1 MKLISLSIP
10 MNLDSGSRSIHATL
24 LDGSTSLPVSISD
37 DHPNWAK
44 ALQLVNDLQAKLI
57 TADVF
62 AESFKEVV
70 SVEKAITEKFT
81 RLGGILDGRMTVS
94 SAGVTVDYEP
104 IDPVLESHILRMLE
118 EDGTP
123 RDSAN
128 WRSFSK
134 FIDNLYANQD
144 DFVRKQLFGWMSFE
158 DLYGTGLTLTEDGC
172 FIGYKG
178 CMGTPEAPE
187 SIRTGHAIADG
198 VHYNG
203 HIPNKLGST
212 VEMPRSEVVADPAI
226 ACGPG
231 LHVGTHKY
239 AKSWAQGV
247 LLTVKV
253 NPRDVV
259 SVPVDCAAQKI
270 RTCRYE
276 VIEIVENAYTQP
288 TYSAKAPKTSR
299 PVDAK
304 IAATVAEAVETGA
317 RLKISYVNAKGQ
329 ASIRVVSATELL
341 DDVLNAWCE
350 NANGPRSFALS
361 GIRSAEILEDEEV
374 EDDDDDVTLADLL
387 DDVAIGSELR
397 ILYVDKNGV
406 TTDRLITLVRVEET
420 YFVGRNEENG
430 QVRSFSFS
438 NVQALEYA
446 NDEEDCDVD
455 CDCEDL
461 EEACCVA
468 ISLDDVIAQGLDL
481 EIEYTNS
488 KDETTLRV
496 ITPDRVVDAE
506 TDEPRLL
513 AYCHTA
519 DDFRTFL
526 ISSIGAITFV
536 TDEEDDVDEEVAE
549 EIARN
554 GYTDSPSAW

>member
-10 MNLDSGSRSIHATL
+10 MNLDSGTRSIHATL
-24 LDGSTSLPVSISD
+24 LDGNASLPVSIAD
-37 DHPNWAK
+37 DHPQWSK

-57 TADVF
+57 TSDVF
-62 AESFKEVV
+62 AERFKEVV
-70 SVEKAITEKFT
+70 SIEKAITEKFT
-81 RLGGILDGRMTVS
+81 RLGGILDGRMSVS

-104 IDPVLESHILRMLE
+104 IDPVLESHILRMIE
-118 EDGTP
+118 DDGTP
-123 RDSAN
+123 RDTAN
-128 WRSFSK
+128 WRAFSK
-134 FIDNLYANQD
+134 FIENLYANQD

-198 VHYNG
+198 VDYNG

-226 ACGPG
+226 GCGPG

-239 AKSWAQGV
+239 AKSWARGV

-276 VIEIVENAYTQP
+276 VIEVVENAYTVA

-299 PVDAK
+299 PVDVK
-304 IAATVAEAVETGA
+304 IAATVAEAVESGA

-329 ASIRVVSATELL
+329 ASIRIVSATELL

-350 NANGPRSFALS
+350 NSNGPRSFSLS
-361 GIRSAEILEDEEV
+361 GIRSAEVLEDDSVE
-374 EDDDDDVTLADLL
+374 EDDATAELAEILWDTPL
-387 DDVAIGSELR
+387 GTELQ
-397 ILYVDKNGV
+397 LSYVDREGNH
-406 TTDRLITLVRVEET
+406 TDRLVTLVAVSDS
-420 YFVGRNEENG
+420 YFVGRGENG
-430 QVRSFSFS
+430 QVRSFSLA
-438 NVQALEYA
+438 NVQAIDFTEA
-446 NDEEDCDVD
+446 EDDDCCGADSEES
-455 CDCEDL
+455 
-461 EEACCVA
+461 CC
-468 ISLDDVIAQGLDL
+468 ISLDDLILQGVDL
-481 EIEYTNS
+481 ELEYVNA
-488 KDETTLRV
+488 KGVKTTRIV
-496 ITPDRVVDAE
+496 TPDRIVDAE
-506 TDEPRLL
+506 SDDPRLL

-519 DDFRTFL
+519 DDLRTFL
-526 ISSIGAITFV
+526 ISSIETVAIV
-536 TDEEDDVDEEVAE
+536 TEDELDEEIAE

>member
-10 MNLDSGSRSIHATL
+10 MDLSTGTRSIHATL
-24 LDGSTSLPVSISD
+24 LDGNSSLPVSIAD

-44 ALQLVNDLQAKLI
+44 ALQLVNDLQAKKI
-57 TADVF
+57 NTDTF
-62 AESFKEVV
+62 AEDFKEIV
-70 SVEKAITEKFT
+70 SIEKALTEKFT
-81 RLGGILDGRMTVS
+81 RLGGILDGRMSIS

-104 IDPVLESHILRMLE
+104 IDSVLESHILRMLE

-123 RDSAN
+123 RDAAN
-128 WRSFSK
+128 WRAFSK
-134 FIDNLYANQD
+134 FIENLYANED
-144 DFVRKQLFGWMSFE
+144 SFVRKQLFGWMSFE

-198 VHYNG
+198 VNYNG

-226 ACGPG
+226 GCGPG

-276 VIEIVENAYTQP
+276 VIEVVENAYTVA
-288 TYSAKAPKTSR
+288 TYSAKTPKTSR
-299 PVDAK
+299 PVDVK
-304 IAATVAEAVETGA
+304 IAATVAEAVESGA
-317 RLKISYVNAKGQ
+317 RLKISYVNGKGQ
-329 ASIRVVSATELL
+329 ASIRIVSATELV

-350 NANGPRSFALS
+350 NANGPRSFSLS
-361 GIRSAEILEDEEV
+361 GIRSAEVLEDDSVE
-374 EDDDDDVTLADLL
+374 EDDEIAELAEMLFETPL
-387 DDVAIGSELR
+387 GTELKLSYIDR
-397 ILYVDKNGV
+397 EGNH
-406 TTDRLITLVRVEET
+406 TDRLVTLVTVT
-420 YFVGRNEENG
+420 DSYFVGRGENG
-430 QVRSFSFS
+430 QVRSFSLA
-438 NVQALEYA
+438 NVQAIDFGDTEDDDCCEADSEESCCYSLEDLITQGVDLELEYVNA
-446 NDEEDCDVD
+446 KGEK
-455 CDCEDL
+455 
-461 EEACCVA
+461 
-468 ISLDDVIAQGLDL
+468 
-481 EIEYTNS
+481 TN
-488 KDETTLRV
+488 RIV
-496 ITPDRVVDAE
+496 TPDRIVDAE
-506 TDEPRLL
+506 SEDPRLL

-519 DDFRTFL
+519 EDLRTFL
-526 ISSIGAITFV
+526 ISSIESV
-536 TDEEDDVDEEVAE
+536 TIVAEDELDEEIAE

>member
-10 MNLDSGSRSIHATL
+10 MDLSSGTRSIHATL
-24 LDGSTSLPVSISD
+24 LDGNSSLPVSIAD
-37 DHPNWAK
+37 DHPSWAK
-44 ALQLVNDLQAKLI
+44 ALKLVNDLQAKLI
-57 TADVF
+57 TPDAF
-62 AESFKEVV
+62 AEAFKEAV
-70 SVEKAITEKFT
+70 SIEKAITAKFT
-81 RLGGILDGRMTVS
+81 RLGGILDGRMSVS

-118 EDGTP
+118 DDGTP
-123 RDSAN
+123 RDNVN
-128 WRSFSK
+128 WRAFSK
-134 FIDNLYANQD
+134 FIENLYANED
-144 DFVRKQLFGWMSFE
+144 PFVRNQLFGWMSFE

-198 VHYNG
+198 VDYNG

-212 VEMPRSEVVADPAI
+212 VEMPRSEVVADPKI
-226 ACGPG
+226 GCGPG

-239 AKSWAQGV
+239 AKSWARGV

-276 VIEIVENAYTQP
+276 VIEVVENAYTVA
-288 TYSAKAPKTSR
+288 TFSAKTPKTSR
-299 PVDAK
+299 PVDVK
-304 IAATVAEAVETGA
+304 IAATVAEAVESGA
-317 RLKISYVNAKGQ
+317 RLKISYVNGKGQ
-329 ASIRVVSATELL
+329 ASIRIVSASELV

-350 NANGPRSFALS
+350 NANGPRSFSLS
-361 GIRSAEILEDEEV
+361 GIRSAEVLEDDSVE
-374 EDDDDDVTLADLL
+374 EDDETAELAALFADVEL
-387 DDVAIGSELR
+387 GSELQLSYIDR
-397 ILYVDKNGV
+397 DGNH
-406 TTDRLITLVRVEET
+406 TDRTVTLVSVSDS
-420 YFVGRNEENG
+420 YFVGRGENG

-438 NVQALEYA
+438 NVQAVDYVATE
-446 NDEEDCDVD
+446 DEDEDCCGADS
-455 CDCEDL
+455 
-461 EEACCVA
+461 EESCCV
-468 ISLDDVIAQGLDL
+468 SLDDLILQGVDL
-481 EIEYTNS
+481 EIEYVNA
-488 KDETTLRV
+488 KGEKTTRIV
-496 ITPDRVVDAE
+496 TPDRIVDAE
-506 TDEPRLL
+506 SDDPRLL

-519 DDFRTFL
+519 DDLRTFL
-526 ISSIGAITFV
+526 ISSIETVAIV
-536 TDEEDDVDEEVAE
+536 TEDELDEEIAE

>member
-10 MNLDSGSRSIHATL
+10 MDLAAGTRSIHATL
-24 LDGSTSLPVSISD
+24 LDGNSSLPVSIAD
-37 DHPNWAK
+37 DHPSWAK
-44 ALQLVNDLQAKLI
+44 ALKLVNDLQAKLI
-57 TADVF
+57 TPDAF
-62 AESFKEVV
+62 AEAFKEAV
-70 SVEKAITEKFT
+70 SIEKAITAKFT
-81 RLGGILDGRMTVS
+81 RLGGILDGRMSVS

-118 EDGTP
+118 DDGTP
-123 RDSAN
+123 RDNVN
-128 WRSFSK
+128 WRAFSK
-134 FIDNLYANQD
+134 FIENLYANED
-144 DFVRKQLFGWMSFE
+144 PFVRNQLFGWMSFE

-198 VHYNG
+198 VDYNG

-212 VEMPRSEVVADPAI
+212 VEMPRSEVVADPKI
-226 ACGPG
+226 GCGPG

-276 VIEIVENAYTQP
+276 VIEVVENAYTVA
-288 TYSAKAPKTSR
+288 TFSAKTPKASR
-299 PVDAK
+299 PVDVK
-304 IAATVAEAVETGA
+304 IAATVAEAVESGA
-317 RLKISYVNAKGQ
+317 RLKISYVNGKGQ
-329 ASIRVVSATELL
+329 ASIRIVSASELV

-350 NANGPRSFALS
+350 NANGPRSFSLS
-361 GIRSAEILEDEEV
+361 GIRSAEVLEDSSVEEDDETAELVALFAEV
-374 EDDDDDVTLADLL
+374 EL
-387 DDVAIGSELR
+387 GSELQ
-397 ILYVDKNGV
+397 LAYVDRDGNH
-406 TTDRLITLVRVEET
+406 TERLVTLVAVSDS
-420 YFVGRNEENG
+420 YFVGRGENG

-438 NVQALEYA
+438 NVQAVDYA
-446 NDEEDCDVD
+446 VSVEDEDEDCCGADSEESCCVSL
-455 CDCEDL
+455 EDL
-461 EEACCVA
+461 
-468 ISLDDVIAQGLDL
+468 ILQGVDL
-481 EIEYTNS
+481 EIEYVKANGE
-488 KDETTLRV
+488 KTTRIV
-496 ITPDRVVDAE
+496 TPDRIVDAE
-506 TDEPRLL
+506 SDDPRLL

-519 DDFRTFL
+519 DDLRTFL
-526 ISSIGAITFV
+526 ISSIETVAIV
-536 TDEEDDVDEEVAE
+536 TEDELDEEIAE

-554 GYTDSPSAW
+554 GYTDSPSAWL

>member
-24 LDGSTSLPVSISD
+24 LDGTSSLPVSISD
-37 DHPNWAK
+37 DHPQWTK
-44 ALQLVNDLQAKLI
+44 ALELVNALQDKKI
-57 TADVF
+57 TPDAF
-62 AESFKEVV
+62 AEAFKEVV
-70 SVEKAITEKFT
+70 SIEKAITAKFT
-81 RLGGILDGRMTVS
+81 RLGGILDGRMSVS
-94 SAGVTVDYEP
+94 SSGVTVDYEP
-104 IDPVLESHILRMLE
+104 IDPVLESHILRMIE
-118 EDGTP
+118 ADGTP
-123 RDSAN
+123 RDNVN
-128 WRSFSK
+128 WRAFSK
-134 FIDNLYANQD
+134 FIENLYANED
-144 DFVRKQLFGWMSFE
+144 PFVRNQLFGWMSFE

-198 VHYNG
+198 VDYNG

-226 ACGPG
+226 PCGPG

-276 VIEIVENAYTQP
+276 VIEIVENAYTQA
-288 TYSAKAPKTSR
+288 TYSAKAPRTSR

-304 IAATVAEAVETGA
+304 IAATVSEAVDSGA

-329 ASIRVVSATELL
+329 ASIRVISAAELV

-350 NANGPRSFALS
+350 NANGPRSFVLS
-361 GIRSAEILEDEEV
+361 GIRSAEVLEDSSVEEN
-374 EDDDDDVTLADLL
+374 DDETSELAEMLAE
-387 DDVAIGSELR
+387 VAIGTELE
-397 ILYVDKNGV
+397 LSYVDRDGNH
-406 TTDRLITLVRVEET
+406 TERLVTLVTVADS
-420 YFVGRNEENG
+420 YFVGRGENG

-438 NVQALEYA
+438 NVQALEFA
-446 NDEEDCDVD
+446 DAEDEDEDEDCCGADS
-455 CDCEDL
+455 
-461 EEACCVA
+461 EESCCF
-468 ISLDDVIAQGLDL
+468 SLDDLIIQGVDL
-481 EIEYTNS
+481 EIEYVNA
-488 KDETTLRV
+488 KGKRTTRV
-496 ITPDRVVDAE
+496 VTPDRIIAGDS
-506 TDEPRLL
+506 DEPRLF
-513 AYCHTA
+513 AYCHKA
-519 DDFRTFL
+519 DKLKTFL
-526 ISSIGAITFV
+526 ISSIESVSIVAE
-536 TDEEDDVDEEVAE
+536 DELDEEVAE
-549 EIARN
+549 EVARN